1 VGRAA
6 VESAAEGSIVLFSF
20 EDRLSDSPFVERVW
34 SARSERAGQFL
45 SVASGN
51 SEMVVSRVRDQ
62 TLITIRGPET
72 KATNAECPADGDW
85 LGIRFKA
92 GAFLPEFLP
101 GTVRDR
107 SDVNLPGATK
117 RSFWLT
123 GSAWEYPTFENAD
136 TFVARLVK
144 KGILVR
150 DRLVDAVLNN
160 EPEALSRRSAQR
172 HFARATGLSHA
183 TYRKIVRA
191 RFATNL
197 LLDGAPIVDV
207 VHLAGY
213 FDQPHLTRALKILIG
228 QTPAEIARGKK
239 QLSYLYKT
247 EPAR

>member
-1 VGRAA
+1 
-6 VESAAEGSIVLFSF
+6 LFLF
-20 EDRLSDSPFVERVW
+20 DDRQSDSPFVERVW
-34 SARSERAGQFL
+34 TAQSERAGQFL

-51 SEMVVSRVRDQ
+51 SEIVISRVRDQ
-62 TLITIRGPET
+62 TFITVRGPET
-72 KATNAECPADGDW
+72 KATNAECPAEGDW

-92 GAFLPEFLP
+92 GAFMPQFLP

-117 RSFWLT
+117 RAFWLA
-123 GSAWEYPTFENAD
+123 GSAWEYPSFENAD

-144 KGILVR
+144 RGILVR
-150 DRLVDAVLNN
+150 DRSVDAVLHG

-197 LLDGAPIVDV
+197 LLDGVPIVDV

-213 FDQPHLTRALKILIG
+213 FDQAHMTRNLKVLIG
-228 QTPAEIARGKK
+228 QTPAEIARGKR
-239 QLSYLYKT
+239 QLSFLYKT
-247 EPAR
+247 ELPR

>member
-1 VGRAA
+1 MF
-6 VESAAEGSIVLFSF
+6 VL
-20 EDRLSDSPFVERVW
+20 EDRLSDSALVERVW
-34 SARSERAGQFL
+34 TAQSVRAGPFL

-51 SEMVVSRVRDQ
+51 SEIVVSRLRGG
-62 TLITIRGPET
+62 TFITVRGPET
-72 KATNAECPADGDW
+72 KATTEDCPADGDW

-101 GTVRDR
+101 ATVRDR

-117 RSFWLT
+117 RSFWLM

-150 DRLVDAVLNN
+150 DRSVDAVVRG

-172 HFARATGLSHA
+172 HFARATGLTHA

-197 LLDGAPIVDV
+197 LLDGVPIIEAA
-207 VHLAGY
+207 HLAGY
-213 FDQPHLTRALKILIG
+213 FDQPHLTRSLKVLIG
-228 QTPAEIARGKK
+228 QTPAEIAGGKL

-247 EPAR
+247 APSR